1 MATFQMKSKAMFV
14 FLLTLVALT
23 LALTTVSA
31 LSENCSEVFCIDDVE
46 INGISY
52 GKDFPTN
59 SFDFID
65 SIGEITSGTVP
76 VVVKFHA
83 IDDNDGVKEAY
94 TDVRVKVYIEGF
106 KEDIEDETSR
116 FHVLE
121 GNLYVKRFTLKL
133 PSSMD
138 LDDLTEE
145 ELALLVRISAR
156 DQESVEIELPLEV
169 QTDLYSLS
177 ILSID
182 RNEIV
187 NAGDTLAVDVV
198 VENNG
203 FDRLDNVYVRASIPA
218 LGVSN
223 RIYVGDLESHQDI
236 DDDSINDARDRRIYL
251 NIPRNAAPGN
261 YEMLIEASSYDA
273 EVKETARVVV
283 RGADTRVLPP
293 VTAKSV
299 SPGDETTFDVV
310 LVNSNDRMLVYTI
323 MPDQTQGFFVEAT
336 EPIVAVGADSS
347 KTTKVKVRASE
358 SVPEGT
364 YVIAVNANSD
374 AGNTEKVSF
383 TVNVKK
389 AVTTT
394 SGDKPVI
401 VAGKPNTVV
410 VLTVILVIIFVVLL
424 IILIV
429 LLTKKPTETEEF
441 GETNYY

>member
-1 MATFQMKSKAMFV
+1 MATFKMKSKTMFV

-52 GKDFPTN
+52 GKDFAM
-59 SFDFID
+59 SFAD
-65 SIGEITSGTVP
+65 SVGEITSGTVP

-94 TDVRVKVYIEGF
+94 TDARVKVYIEGF

-116 FHVLE
+116 FHMLE
-121 GNLYVKRFTLKL
+121 GNMYVKRFTLTL
-133 PSSMD
+133 PSSTD

-145 ELALLVRISAR
+145 ELALLVRVSAR

-182 RNEIV
+182 RNEVV
-187 NAGDTLAVDVV
+187 NAGDTLAVNVV

-223 RIYVGDLESHQDI
+223 KIYVGDLESHRDLEDDNI
-236 DDDSINDARDRRIYL
+236 DDARDRRIYL

-261 YEMLIEASSYDA
+261 YEMVIEAYSYDT

-293 VTAKSV
+293 VTTKSV
-299 SPGDETTFDVV
+299 SPGEET
-310 LVNSNDRMLVYTI
+310 S
-323 MPDQTQGFFVEAT
+323 
-336 EPIVAVGADSS
+336 
-347 KTTKVKVRASE
+347 
-358 SVPEGT
+358 
-364 YVIAVNANSD
+364 
-374 AGNTEKVSF
+374 
-383 TVNVKK
+383 
-389 AVTTT
+389 
-394 SGDKPVI
+394 
-401 VAGKPNTVV
+401 
-410 VLTVILVIIFVVLL
+410 
-424 IILIV
+424 
-429 LLTKKPTETEEF
+429 
-441 GETNYY
+441 

>member
-1 MATFQMKSKAMFV
+1 MKSKTMFV

-52 GKDFPTN
+52 GKDFAM
-59 SFDFID
+59 SFAD
-65 SIGEITSGTVP
+65 SVGEITSGTVP

-94 TDVRVKVYIEGF
+94 TDARVKVYIEGF

-116 FHVLE
+116 FHMLE
-121 GNLYVKRFTLKL
+121 GNMYVKRFTLTL
-133 PSSMD
+133 PSSTD

-145 ELALLVRISAR
+145 ELALLVRVSAR

-182 RNEIV
+182 RNEVV
-187 NAGDTLAVDVV
+187 NAGDTLAVNVV

-223 RIYVGDLESHQDI
+223 RIYVGDLESHRDLEDDNI
-236 DDDSINDARDRRIYL
+236 DDARDRRIYL

-261 YEMLIEASSYDA
+261 YEMVIEAYSYDT

-283 RGADTRVLPP
+283 RGADTRVLSP
-293 VTAKSV
+293 VTTKTIG
-299 SPGDETTFDVV
+299 PGEEATFDVL
-310 LVNSNDRMLVYTI
+310 LVNSADRMVVYTI

-364 YVIAVNANSD
+364 YVITVNTNSD
-374 AGNTEKVSF
+374 AGTSEKSSM

-389 AVTTT
+389 AST
-394 SGDKPVI
+394 STGVKPAVI
-401 VAGKPNTVV
+401 AGKPNTVV

-429 LLTKKPTETEEF
+429 LMTKKPTESEEF